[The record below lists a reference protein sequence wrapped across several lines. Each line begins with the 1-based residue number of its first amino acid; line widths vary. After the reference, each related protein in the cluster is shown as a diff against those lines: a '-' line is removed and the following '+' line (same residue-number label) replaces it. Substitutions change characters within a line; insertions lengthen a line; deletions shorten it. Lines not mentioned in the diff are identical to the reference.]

1 MNLQKINEVLTK
13 TQEKDAIS
21 LTHDDHDISNT
32 DPKHDTIHKSFK
44 EIRDVFLSQHPVAA
58 KMFAKGGEKRDW
70 QIRYPVKFSSAG
82 NLQPDSKV
90 ATFLRR
96 ELKCR
101 VDLED
106 YTKGVCRRKTMVGD
120 ESRGI
125 PMKEKEIVISIGKL
139 LDREEAP
146 DHIKKA
152 FMNDPFRKSSGT
164 VDYDIIITG
173 HPIDIYGGSTGRG
186 WTSCMNVG
194 DKTFKD
200 DDNEH
205 HERLVDTNLS
215 PQSSHHFETDNAASF
230 IKQDINHQHHMAYLV
245 PRGGD
250 IDHDAIART
259 SYKLHSSLTGGRKTT
274 LLPEN
279 TVYGDPPEGFL
290 KKANEIMGELFAVED
305 GIFAITTNAYCDS
318 SRLKSV
324 GLIDPSKFDL
334 YSLRVAYNKLEDES
348 DAEQLAS
355 QVYDSL
361 THLNAHDK
369 AIIME
374 KLFAE
379 SDYLEIAYR
388 DVIDNMDSS
397 IADNNIDDIISTVG
411 MFIEVEPD
419 RFESHQHNHLEDTI
433 LSNFSE
439 MNLSRYWQESELFHK
454 RLTEMIAHLANCYEI
469 EHIDS
474 AEQAITEVTE
484 MVAGLN
490 FSRMAFSDMHLT
502 DMEYQKDPFIR
513 SFLLYKHMHK
523 NLAGVAVL
531 TFMKNKTL
539 TQSFNEFLLE
549 YCEYVNAANRN
560 HSQVLQDIEL
570 FGEFFD
576 WLSNA
581 KYKTLDVLYVLEQ
594 EHGDDKLEVDLP
606 DMETMKDWITVFLME
621 MAGIEFSDGDLPD
634 FSDDQLEEIKSKVNA
649 YANNADTKSRMY
661 EILGIDEKTLN
672 SK

>member
-21 LTHDDHDISNT
+21 LTHNDHEISNT
-32 DPKHDTIHKSFK
+32 DPKHDTIHKNFK
-44 EIRDVFLSQHPVAA
+44 EIRDVFLAQHPVAE

-90 ATFLRR
+90 VTFLRR

-120 ESRGI
+120 VSRGI

-146 DHIKKA
+146 DNIKKA
-152 FMNDPFRKSSGT
+152 YMNDPFRKSSGT

-186 WTSCMNVG
+186 WTSCMDVG

-205 HERLVDTNLS
+205 HERLVGTTKT
-215 PQSSHHFETDNAASF
+215 PQPSHHYDTENAANF
-230 IKQDINHQHHMAYLV
+230 IKKDINHQHHMAYLV

-259 SYKLHSSLTGGRKTT
+259 SYKLHMSLTGGNKTT

-290 KKANEIMGELFAVED
+290 KKANEIMEELFEVEE
-305 GIFAITTNAYCDS
+305 GIFSITTEAYCDS

-324 GLIDPSKFDL
+324 GTVDASKFDL
-334 YSLRVAYNKLEDES
+334 YKLRVAYNELDDET
-348 DAEQLAS
+348 DAAQLAL
-355 QVYDSL
+355 QVRESIS
-361 THLNAHDK
+361 HLNSHDLS
-369 AIIME
+369 IIMK
-374 KLFAE
+374 KLFEE

-388 DVIDNMDSS
+388 DVIDNMDLY
-397 IADNNIDDIISTVG
+397 IAGNIDDITFAVG
-411 MFIEVEPD
+411 MFIDIEPD
-419 RFESHQHNHLEDTI
+419 MFKSHQHNHLEDTI
-433 LSNFSE
+433 LSNFPA
-439 MNLSRYWQESELFHK
+439 MDLVRNWNESELFHK
-454 RLTEMIAHLANCYEI
+454 RITEMIAHVANCYDI
-469 EHIDS
+469 EHIDN
-474 AEQAITEVTE
+474 AEQAISEITE
-484 MVAGLN
+484 MVARLN
-490 FSRMAFSDMHLT
+490 FNHMAFSDMHLT

-523 NLAGVAVL
+523 DLTGVAVL

-539 TQSFNEFLLE
+539 TQSFNEFFTE
-549 YCEYVNAANRN
+549 YCEYVNTANRN
-560 HSQVLQDIEL
+560 HSQVLQDTEL

-594 EHGDDKLEVDLP
+594 EHGGDKLEVDLP